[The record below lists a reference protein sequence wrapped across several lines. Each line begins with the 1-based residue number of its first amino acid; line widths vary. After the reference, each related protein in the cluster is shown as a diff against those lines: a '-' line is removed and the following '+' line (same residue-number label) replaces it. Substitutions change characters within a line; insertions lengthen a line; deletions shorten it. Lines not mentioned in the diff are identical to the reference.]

1 MNRLKT
7 PFILIAVLA
16 LSASRMLG
24 AQTSDSLSTGRGS
37 VAAMAV
43 VGYNSSYRTFAGLD
57 VRASVTPC
65 KYFESELAAEILT
78 PGTFSISASL
88 CPGIDVGKGRFLL
101 DGRFLYRNLPRYS
114 VSEFAGGFLAGY
126 WRQFFSVMVGGYW
139 RNVLDNEHKG
149 GSVRNPFELLYK
161 FSVSVRPATSRWNI
175 SAIAANFTPYEVERM
190 YVPIF
195 FLDGR
200 FDFTDRLTGV
210 CEISLKPSGMFSM
223 QATFFQAGVRAGASY
238 RF

>member
-1 MNRLKT
+1 MNRLRT
-7 PFILIAVLA
+7 SFIIIAALT

-24 AQTSDSLSTGRGS
+24 AQTSDSLSTARGI
-37 VAAMAV
+37 VTAMAV
-43 VGYNSSYRTFAGLD
+43 VGHNSSYRTFAGFD
-57 VRASVTPC
+57 IRASVIPC

-78 PGTFSISASL
+78 SGTFSASASL
-88 CPGIDVGKGRFLL
+88 CPGIDVGKGRFLI
-101 DGRFLYRNLPRYS
+101 DGRFLYRKLSRYS

-126 WRQFFSVMVGGYW
+126 RRQFFSVMVGGYW
-139 RNVLDNEHKG
+139 RNVYDNEHKS
-149 GSVRNPFELLYK
+149 GSVRNPFELLYR
-161 FSVSVRPATSRWNI
+161 FSVSVRPETSRWNI

-195 FLDGR
+195 FLNGR

-223 QATFFQAGVRAGASY
+223 QATFFQASVRVGASY